1 MTRRGGQLPWGTRG
15 SRSVYDTGHQT
26 PVGRLLVLGAIVLGV
41 VLLGAYVVMNAF
53 GGSCSDEYC
62 PADEDLAPPE
72 GYERVTK
79 VYAYN
84 EDHGPLPEGQPLQIA
99 LPLTERTPGGTNLN
113 FFRYVPE
120 GDRWEPLGA
129 AAVDVEGKT
138 ASATLPSAPRY
149 VAVLR
154 RLSEA
159 GHVVAYLPP
168 GVTTLHPDAVGKV
181 TILHTR
187 DYAPS
192 SDGTIQGSRSD
203 INPGQGVEWYP
214 SIWADG
220 STQGM
225 IPIVSTILA
234 TPESRSKHV
243 QDIVRVA
250 NEGAFEGIDIAY
262 LDLPPTERTNFTLF
276 VAELAGEL
284 HKQNKKLSLTLP
296 VPQKTPAQIDEGAYD
311 WEQLGKSA
319 DILQI
324 APFREQGKFR
334 QVMPEILQYLT
345 ERVDPKKLV
354 LTVSPYAVETSA
366 DGIQVMTLADAM
378 AIATRMSLV
387 VGNENRVETNSNVQV
402 VGVNIDR
409 NENLTGVSWSTDAA
423 SVFFTYKQGSGR
435 TVYIENF
442 FSLGFKLELIPRFG
456 LGGVAVEDASGN
468 EYLGNIWTAL
478 NPFIATGQPVL
489 MQPNADDLAPKWFV
503 SDGSSEGGNQGVIR
517 WATPSEPGTYTV
529 RLTLSDGVALFQN
542 EMQVQVQAKQTS
554 TPAAGG

>member
-15 SRSVYDTGHQT
+15 STMIYSNRRQSQTGR
-26 PVGRLLVLGAIVLGV
+26 VLVLAAIVVGV
-41 VLLGAYVVMNAF
+41 FLLGAYVVMNAF
-53 GGSCSDEYC
+53 GGSCGDEYC
-62 PADEDLAPPE
+62 PADSEPSPPE
-72 GYERVTK
+72 GYERVTR

-99 LPLTERTPGGTNLN
+99 LPLTNTPVDPTNLN
-113 FFRYVPE
+113 FYQYLPE
-120 GDRWEPLGA
+120 ADRWEPLGA
-129 AAVDVEGKT
+129 ATIDASGKN
-138 ASATLPSAPRY
+138 AAATLPSAPRY

-159 GHVVAYLPP
+159 GHVVAYLPK
-168 GVTTLHPDAVGKV
+168 GATQLHPDAAGKI
-181 TILHTR
+181 TILHTK
-187 DYAPS
+187 DYAPG
-192 SDGTIQGSRSD
+192 SDGSIEGTRSD
-203 INPGQGVEWYP
+203 VQLSQGVDWYP
-214 SIWADG
+214 SVWADS

-225 IPIVSTILA
+225 IPILSTILA
-234 TPESRSKHV
+234 TPESRTKHV

-250 NEGAFEGIDIAY
+250 NEGAFPGIDIAY
-262 LDLPPTERTNFTLF
+262 LDLPATERTNFTLF
-276 VAELAGEL
+276 IAELAGEL

-296 VPQKTPAQIDEGAYD
+296 VPQKTPAQIEEGAYD
-311 WEQLGKSA
+311 WEQLGKAA

-324 APFREQGKFR
+324 APYREQGKYR
-334 QVMPEILQYLT
+334 QVMPEILRYLT

-366 DGIQVMTLADAM
+366 DGIHVMTLADAM

-456 LGGVAVEDASGN
+456 LGGVAVEDASAN

-478 NPFIATGQPVL
+478 NPFIETGQPIL
-489 MQPNADDLAPKWFV
+489 MQPNGDDLAPKWFV

-517 WATPSEPGTYTV
+517 WATPSQPGTYTV

-542 EMQVQVQAKQTS
+542 EMQVQVQAKQT
-554 TPAAGG
+554 PAAGG